1 MDTFLEG
8 PHSDELE
15 NLKEDVEIDILD
27 FEEFDTCMKY
37 GIDDRGDMEDDLPF

>member
-15 NLKEDVEIDILD
+15 NLKEDIDIEIFD
-27 FEEFDTCMKY
+27 FEEFDTCMKE
-37 GIDDRGDMEDDLPF
+37 GVEDRDDFGDIPF